1 MEGLNGDDSI
11 KFDKTVT
18 TVVYYEGIKR
28 ELQRRTKYE
37 CRCDE
42 RLKTKSE
49 GSTRLTYTGFLGPRG
64 TGTPT
69 DRDLSSINF
78 ISVQTDMLYETLL
91 IVLIVGLAEAKN
103 SNKSVNRMILLQ
115 QNKKGESRASKFSR

>member
-1 MEGLNGDDSI
+1 VEGLNGDDSTI
-11 KFDKTVT
+11 FDKTVT

-28 ELQRRTKYE
+28 ELQRRPKYE

-42 RLKTKSE
+42 RLITKSE

-69 DRDLSSINF
+69 DRDLPSINF

-91 IVLIVGLAEAKN
+91 IVGLGEAKN